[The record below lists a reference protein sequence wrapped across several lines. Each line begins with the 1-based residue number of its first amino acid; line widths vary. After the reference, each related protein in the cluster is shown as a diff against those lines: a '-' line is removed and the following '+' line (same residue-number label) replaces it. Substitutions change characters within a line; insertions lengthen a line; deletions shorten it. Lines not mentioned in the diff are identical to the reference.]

1 MKKIYGIILA
11 VLFTG
16 GALNSGPLQTISQ
29 TQLSAASTFGDVSSY
44 YSNALVLSPNANL
57 SQNGFPQNEPSVR
70 ISRTNPNYVVAAWRD
85 FKLGYIEPNVVR
97 RIGYTYSTNGG
108 LTWAAPLLL
117 PDPNPDHTSQSDP
130 VITSDAQGHFY
141 ISSTSRKPVT
151 GYNRDMLLY
160 KSTNNGQTFFLH
172 AVAVPGSGGAGEDK
186 EWIFCDL
193 VPTNPTYNNIFISWT
208 SFGPQPGIKF
218 RKGTNGGANW
228 SATVNV
234 GDNTQGQ
241 GSNVCSGTGGQVY
254 MVWASNGIKFDKSTN
269 AGTSFGTDFSLSTV
283 TNTGDS
289 YPFITCDYSNRTSR
303 GNVYVVWA
311 DNRGG
316 NFDVYFQRSTSAG
329 VNWLGAPVRIND
341 VTTGNQ
347 YWPMVQCD
355 TNGFIYTIYY
365 DTRLGATQI
374 NSYIAYSTN
383 SGDTWVNNRLSDSSF
398 TDQDPNSDVRFGDY
412 ISVDAFNSKVI
423 PVWTDQRKGY
433 PNQEIYS
440 AVLGSLIPVNIISTE
455 IPAEYKFYGNYPNP
469 FNPATK
475 LRFDITHN
483 SSVKMTIFDV
493 LGKEISVVFNKE
505 LTPGKYETE
514 ISGKDMTSG
523 IYFCRIEVFET
534 SAQGRISFTD
544 TKKMILIK

>member
-1 MKKIYGIILA
+1 MKKLFILLIILSVSTGA
-11 VLFTG
+11 VAQGLD
-16 GALNSGPLQTISQ
+16 LQSVNELT
-29 TQLSAASTFGDVSSY
+29 SASRFGEVDSY
-44 YSNALVLSPNANL
+44 YSNSLLLSPNVNL

-70 ISRTNPNYVVAAWRD
+70 ISRTNPNNVVAAWRD
-85 FKLGYIEPNVVR
+85 FKLGYVLPNVER

-117 PDPNPDHTSQSDP
+117 PDPNPNHTSQSDP

-241 GSNVCSGTGGQVY
+241 GSNICSGTGGQIY
-254 MVWASNGIKFDKSTN
+254 MVWASNGIKFDRSTN
-269 AGTSFGTDFSLSTV
+269 GGTSFGTDYSLSTV

-289 YPFITCDYSNRTSR
+289 YPFITCDYSNRSSR

-316 NFDVYFQRSTSAG
+316 NFDVYFQRSTNAG
-329 VNWLGAPVRIND
+329 ISWLAAPLRIND

-365 DTRLGATQI
+365 DTRLGASQI

-383 SGDTWVNNRLSDSSF
+383 SGDTWINNRLSDSSF

-412 ISVDAFNSKVI
+412 ISVDAFNGKVI

-440 AVLGSLIPVNIISTE
+440 ATFGSLIPVITVNSE
-455 IPAEYKFYGNYPNP
+455 VPSEYRFYGNYPNP
-469 FNPATK
+469 FNPTTK
-475 LRFDITHN
+475 LKFDIKGT
-483 SSVKMTIFDV
+483 SRVKMTIFDA
-493 LGKEISVVFNKE
+493 LGKEIRILLNGE
-505 LTPGKYETE
+505 LQPGKYETVFAGNE
-514 ISGKDMTSG
+514 LTSG
-523 IYFCRIEVFET
+523 IYFCRIEVFEA
-534 SAQGRISFTD
+534 SGRGKLNFTD
-544 TKKMILIK
+544 TRKMILIK